1 MSGSQPP
8 PPPLPQ
14 PFPGPGLPS
23 VAVTGAD
30 TGDRIHYHKTKANRG
45 GGHCALSLRYAFIV
59 PCVCPPIL
67 KLQNEFDLLKLTA
80 SQYQTHDVFT
90 VRAGGAR
97 QGRSARFDYFLQG
110 VGEDMAS
117 TNEKS
122 SLGSTD
128 QWEARRWCWRIFD
141 YFSNPISHTRWAPPA
156 SPELNQHNL
165 DLNCLQNF
173 RR

>member
-1 MSGSQPP
+1 MTRRPRRHLPGGHLSGSQPP

-67 KLQNEFDLLKLTA
+67 KLQNEFDLSKLTA

-97 QGRSARFDYFLQG
+97 QGAGYNSKIISIRHMYSKKHPQPPMQSSAEGAAMYHGTKVNAVRQSAELQPSW
-110 VGEDMAS
+110 DS
-117 TNEKS
+117 
-122 SLGSTD
+122 
-128 QWEARRWCWRIFD
+128 Q
-141 YFSNPISHTRWAPPA
+141 
-156 SPELNQHNL
+156 Q
-165 DLNCLQNF
+165 
-173 RR
+173 